1 MSSAGRCKRHS
12 IDGADVALGEWSH
25 DVKYLLLLAN
35 APDAWDDP
43 GPTGD
48 DGVTGDWTTYT
59 NALRDAGVLVSGAG
73 LHDPD
78 TATAV
83 RVREGKRLLTD
94 GPFVETKE
102 HVVGFYMIDVPD
114 LDSALDWAAR
124 VPNARTGVIEVR
136 PAASAISTLPKTPC
150 RMPSPSLR
158 RRGTAREFRNGRARG
173 CGRSPRVVRS
183 TSCAEHLRRKYS
195 TSRRSRL
202 LSQKF
207 TSTSRPCRETHSRLT
222 TICSA

>member
-1 MSSAGRCKRHS
+1 
-12 IDGADVALGEWSH
+12 
-25 DVKYLLLLAN
+25 VKYLLLLAN

-94 GPFVETKE
+94 GPFAETKE

-124 VPNARTGVIEVR
+124 VPNARTGVIELRPVR
-136 PAASAISTLPKTPC
+136 PDRNRRRCGEMRLDVEVAWRSERARLVARLARRFGDLNLGEDAVQDAFAVATATWQRSGVPERPGAWLWTVASRRAVDI
-150 RMPSPSLR
+150 LR
-158 RRGTAREFRNGRARG
+158 RTSTKEVLDLEAFAAFPP
-173 CGRSPRVVRS
+173 RSPRR
-183 TSCAEHLRRKYS
+183 
-195 TSRRSRL
+195 
-202 LSQKF
+202 
-207 TSTSRPCRETHSRLT
+207 
-222 TICSA
+222 